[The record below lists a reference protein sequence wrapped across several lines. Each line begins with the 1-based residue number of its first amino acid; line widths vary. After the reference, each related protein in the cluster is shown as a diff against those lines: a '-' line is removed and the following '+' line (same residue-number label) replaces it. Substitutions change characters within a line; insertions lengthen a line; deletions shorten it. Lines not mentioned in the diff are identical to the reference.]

1 MVKVNYGQLS
11 GQASSTSSATQGRV
25 SGYQLLISSFTDF
38 SGAPDLTG
46 SAYNAAKNYATGT
59 MTAFYQACILYAEA
73 VVDAAN
79 KLSDSYANYCGGEDL
94 DETQLRAEIE
104 SANRG
109 CLSLSASISGL
120 ESKKKKTAKDNS
132 RLAELRNQVAQAEE
146 QIRTTQEKLNHLLAF
161 DGESASANSDA
172 DSLKTTVETAASE
185 IENSFSDG
193 GFSVPADSTWRTTVS
208 GLWAQRAQNLEN
220 AYQVALTKLQKGENL
235 TEADLTAIERYN
247 TEHPGKVDQA
257 VMDQVKALRSER
269 ADEVEI
275 KSILDKVNN
284 QEDLSADEVQ
294 ALKDYNEKY
303 PNGSLKSE
311 VSVIMDAYK
320 NWQEESGNQSVEE
333 FSKWLKGK
341 LTTLSYASTFNVAIK
356 ESVAS
361 AKKIKGGTW
370 YGKSVKSTKS
380 GYKTWRQVSG
390 DVNRFKAVKNAK
402 KADEVINGTGKIIKG
417 KGVKGAAKSVG
428 ALGGSLAV
436 LDGGLTYLERKDEYG
451 QTSAIVD
458 GVAHTGTALGSI
470 YVGAAVGSA
479 IPIPVVGTV
488 AGAAAGYLVG
498 GIANTVYDGFAH
510 GKWDLSNFA
519 LW

>member
-11 GQASSTSSATQGRV
+11 GQASSISSATQGRV
-25 SGYQLLISSFTDF
+25 SGYQSLISSFTDF

-46 SAYNAAKNYATGT
+46 SAYNSAKNYATGT

-257 VMDQVKALRSER
+257 VMDQVKALRSEKK
-269 ADEVEI
+269 EMVEE
-275 KSILDKVNN
+275 SKVNAIIQKAAN
-284 QEDLSADEVQ
+284 GNSLTEEELKLMNKFIEKKSNEGESFIDY
-294 ALKDYNEKY
+294 LKDNLKGLSTSAFMDAVTNSIEQTGIAVERLGGLMNVVTGIKGPSGSSSFVMVNPNSSGSFMLEKGAKVVKVGKGLGYGVMGIGFGVGVYDDIANEKKTVGQAVAH
-303 PNGSLKSE
+303 NG
-311 VSVIMDAYK
+311 VSTAIGWGAAA
-320 NWQEESGNQSVEE
+320 
-333 FSKWLKGK
+333 
-341 LTTLSYASTFNVAIK
+341 LTTLAFTNP
-356 ESVAS
+356 
-361 AKKIKGGTW
+361 
-370 YGKSVKSTKS
+370 
-380 GYKTWRQVSG
+380 
-390 DVNRFKAVKNAK
+390 
-402 KADEVINGTGKIIKG
+402 
-417 KGVKGAAKSVG
+417 VG
-428 ALGGSLAV
+428 W
-436 LDGGLTYLERKDEYG
+436 
-451 QTSAIVD
+451 
-458 GVAHTGTALGSI
+458 
-470 YVGAAVGSA
+470 AAVGVAALSIAVSVAAVSIYEYSYKHSDVVKNMTDGIGWA
-479 IPIPVVGTV
+479 IDKG
-488 AGAAAGYLVG
+488 
-498 GIANTVYDGFAH
+498 
-510 GKWDLSNFA
+510 LSNP
-519 LW
+519 LPVL